1 MVSRPNFWDD
11 LLVQLPPHLLHTQK
25 CSSGRSQSLRRGGHC
40 WKNITGLEFHWNSGC
55 RSFQGPWHESTLAG
69 HQLLSVSLLPRDKA
83 TETSLGLRSP
93 LWLRILGETM
103 MPISLGA
110 SHFVPGASPVIML
123 RSAWEYGHTG
133 RSYVNQWRFLLEPL
147 FLHLGI

>member
-1 MVSRPNFWDD
+1 
-11 LLVQLPPHLLHTQK
+11 
-25 CSSGRSQSLRRGGHC
+25 
-40 WKNITGLEFHWNSGC
+40 
-55 RSFQGPWHESTLAG
+55 
-69 HQLLSVSLLPRDKA
+69 
-83 TETSLGLRSP
+83 
-93 LWLRILGETM
+93 